1 MITGFKLGINSSYF
15 YHFRLVT
22 LCLMLSLCNASNLFA
37 NDLFCESEEFDSLS
51 KKKNELIVV
60 LKSLN
65 GFEFLEKHIK
75 SKQCVKGQ
83 LGVKIGSL
91 SKDINAILT
100 SATTNSANSDLSETD
115 LITKLFDKITTMNT
129 WAMRTDEEIID
140 LETRSTLSETTMLKI
155 EKDLIETESWKTRA
169 DFEKPI
175 QMKIDDLTKNL
186 TDLQNRIVE
195 LDGEIARLEDL
206 KKLANEGTS
215 NIEALKSVIE
225 EEIAKKTDLENS
237 LNKLQSELNASISKA
252 LIQEIEQLEN
262 LLEELIQT
270 KELSTSE
277 LAKNQTNKTNLE
289 PRVVALNSEFD
300 KLKEDEAKVLK
311 EINATSSIVV
321 ELDTDFERLKSKEPD
336 LRSQEN
342 ELTLITNNLEQ
353 RLDQATEEITGLQS
367 IISKDYIS
375 KSDADILE
383 IQIFALQR
391 TIEEGAEEIDD
402 LSDAEAAADGRLQRF
417 LRACKREP
425 DCKDALNL

>member
-1 MITGFKLGINSSYF
+1 
-15 YHFRLVT
+15 
-22 LCLMLSLCNASNLFA
+22 MLSLCNASNLFA

-65 GFEFLEKHIK
+65 GFEVLEQHIK

-91 SKDINAILT
+91 SQDINAILT

-140 LETRSTLSETTMLKI
+140 LETRSTLSETAMLKI

-237 LNKLQSELNASISKA
+237 LNKLQNELNASISKA

-417 LRACKREP
+417 IRACKREP

>member
-1 MITGFKLGINSSYF
+1 
-15 YHFRLVT
+15 
-22 LCLMLSLCNASNLFA
+22 MLSLCNASNLFA
-37 NDLFCESEEFDSLS
+37 NDLFCESEEFDNLS

-65 GFEFLEKHIK
+65 GFEFLEQQIK

-100 SATTNSANSDLSETD
+100 SATTNSANSDVSETD

-140 LETRSTLSETTMLKI
+140 LETRSTLSETAMLKI

-225 EEIAKKTDLENS
+225 EEIAKKTDLENL
-237 LNKLQSELNASISKA
+237 LNKLQNELNA
-252 LIQEIEQLEN
+252 
-262 LLEELIQT
+262 
-270 KELSTSE
+270 
-277 LAKNQTNKTNLE
+277 
-289 PRVVALNSEFD
+289 
-300 KLKEDEAKVLK
+300 
-311 EINATSSIVV
+311 
-321 ELDTDFERLKSKEPD
+321 
-336 LRSQEN
+336 
-342 ELTLITNNLEQ
+342 
-353 RLDQATEEITGLQS
+353 
-367 IISKDYIS
+367 
-375 KSDADILE
+375 
-383 IQIFALQR
+383 
-391 TIEEGAEEIDD
+391 
-402 LSDAEAAADGRLQRF
+402 
-417 LRACKREP
+417 
-425 DCKDALNL
+425 

>member
-1 MITGFKLGINSSYF
+1 MITGFKRGINSSYF
-15 YHFRLVT
+15 DYFRLVA
-22 LCLMLSLCNASNLFA
+22 LCLILSLCNASNLFA
-37 NDLFCESEEFDSLS
+37 NDLICESEEFDSLS

-65 GFEFLEKHIK
+65 GFDFLEKHIK
-75 SKQCVKGQ
+75 SQQCVKGQ

-91 SKDINAILT
+91 SKDINAILA
-100 SATTNSANSDLSETD
+100 SASTNIANTDLSETD

-129 WAMRTDEEIID
+129 WAMRIDEEIID
-140 LETRSTLSETTMLKI
+140 LESRLTFSQTSVLKI
-155 EKDLIETESWKTRA
+155 EKDLIETETWKTRA

-175 QMKIDDLTKNL
+175 QMKIDDLTQKL

-195 LDGEIARLEDL
+195 LDSEIARLEDL

-215 NIEALKSVIE
+215 KIEALKSVIE

-237 LNKLQSELNASISKA
+237 LNKLENELNASISKA

-289 PRVVALNSEFD
+289 PKVVSLNSELD
-300 KLKEDEAKVLK
+300 NLKRDEAKVLK
-311 EINATSSIVV
+311 EISATSSIVV
-321 ELDTDFERLKSKEPD
+321 ELDGDFEMLKNKEPN

-342 ELTLITNNLEQ
+342 ELTLITSNLEQ
-353 RLDQATEEITGLQS
+353 RLDQATEEIAGLQS